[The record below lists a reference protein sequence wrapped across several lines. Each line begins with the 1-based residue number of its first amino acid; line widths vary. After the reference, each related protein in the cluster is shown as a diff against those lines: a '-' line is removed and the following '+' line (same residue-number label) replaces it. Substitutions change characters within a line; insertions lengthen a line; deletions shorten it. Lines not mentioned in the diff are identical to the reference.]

1 MKIGIIA
8 GNRLLPILL
17 ARRIKEKNPG
27 CELIALCFKG
37 ETSSAIRRF
46 ADKTYWIEPGHLSAL
61 KRVLKEEDI
70 KQCLMAGQINPLRIF
85 KRKNWDREMTSLA
98 DSVKDFRP
106 HTIFQKIIGFMEEQG
121 VKFLDSTLYL
131 KQDLAESGSMN
142 GLNPQKAVLADIDFG
157 LKVISEFVEL
167 DVGQAI
173 VVKAGA
179 VTALE
184 SFEGTDSTIRRGCR
198 LAGRGCI
205 VFKFS
210 KANQDLRFDVPV
222 VGLSTL
228 RLLKKAKA
236 RALVLEKGKV
246 IILEKGKFLSL
257 AKKWGIVVYGG
268 EKTGGTKMKEKEI
281 GVISHYFGNISVG
294 IIELKAPLKVGD
306 KIHIK
311 GAHDDYAQVI
321 ESMQIEHVNVEKAK
335 KGDSI
340 GIKVTEKV
348 HVNDK
353 VYLVT
358 E

>member
-46 ADKTYWIEPGHLSAL
+46 ADKTYWIKPGHLSAL
-61 KRVLKEEDI
+61 KRILKDEGI

-85 KRKNWDREMTSLA
+85 KRKNWDSEMLSLA
-98 DSVKDFRP
+98 DSIKDFRP
-106 HTIFQKIIGFMEEQG
+106 HTIFQKIISSIEEQG
-121 VKFLDSTLYL
+121 VKFLDSTFYL
-131 KQDLAESGSMN
+131 DKDLASAGIAN
-142 GLNPQKAVLADIDFG
+142 GLKPAKALLNDIEFG
-157 LKVISEFVEL
+157 LKVISGFVEL
-167 DVGQAI
+167 DVGQTI

-184 SFEGTDSTIRRGCR
+184 SFEGTDNTIRRGYK
-198 LAGRGCI
+198 LAGKGCVI
-205 VFKFS
+205 FKFC
-210 KANQDLRFDVPV
+210 KAGQDLRFDVPV
-222 VGLSTL
+222 VGISTL
-228 RLLKKAKA
+228 KLLKRIKAK
-236 RALVLEKGKV
+236 ALVLEQAKA
-246 IILEKGKFLSL
+246 IILEKEKFLSL
-257 AKKWGIVVYGG
+257 AKKWGIVVVGG
-268 EKTGGTKMKEKEI
+268 QKRGGSKMKEKEI
-281 GVISHYFGNISVG
+281 GVISHYFGHISVG
-294 IIELKAPLKVGD
+294 IIELTGPLKVGD
-306 KIHIK
+306 TIHIK

-321 ESMQIEHVNVEKAK
+321 DSMQIEHVNVEKAK
-335 KGDSI
+335 KGDAI
-340 GIKVTEKV
+340 GIKVTQKV